1 MHNIAKYFAGK
12 EYLVAHIIFMWNNL
26 KFEVKKNFSDKYPM
40 MEQNINLICKLIK
53 VLTLLY
59 HQVKTQVLIKGNNC
73 IIQNAA

>member
-1 MHNIAKYFAGK
+1 
-12 EYLVAHIIFMWNNL
+12 
-26 KFEVKKNFSDKYPM
+26 M

-59 HQVKTQVLIKGNNC
+59 HQVKTQVLIKVHNC